1 MGRRSAPASSRRAIS
16 SPFLAF
22 TTLAGRVG
30 AARGSVTIH
39 FVPVVA
45 IVLGVVVRGEA
56 VLAVSLL
63 GAALVM
69 LGAYLTGRRGR
80 PAARPN

>member
-1 MGRRSAPASSRRAIS
+1 
-16 SPFLAF
+16 
-22 TTLAGRVG
+22 
-30 AARGSVTIH
+30 
-39 FVPVVA
+39 
-45 IVLGVVVRGEA
+45 VLGLVLRGEP

-69 LGAYLTGRRGR
+69 LGAYLTSSGGR